1 MTASSKFVL
10 ENEKIMA
17 SIKSL
22 ADGVAV
28 KKISAGLML
37 AQCYNSETDS
47 ENDDD
52 GENSNGSRGMKLGM
66 FIYDDPAE
74 SNLRNN
80 NLTQFADFPLPPA
93 DLQNIIDKT
102 AAYVLKNGTE
112 FEEILRTKNDTRFSF
127 LSQTDEYHRY
137 YIYKVTGVIY
147 PMSTNT
153 NASAA
158 TTTTTIAPLIK
169 KTTSVTPASK
179 SKSSEP
185 KISSISKC
193 ATLQ

>member
-28 KKISAGLML
+28 KKISTGLML
-37 AQCYNSETDS
+37 AQCYNSDTDS
-47 ENDDD
+47 ENGDDD
-52 GENSNGSRGMKLGM
+52 ENSNSSRGMKLSM
-66 FIYDDPAE
+66 LKYFDDSTE
-74 SNLRNN
+74 SNLLNF

-127 LSQTDEYHRY
+127 LSQTDEFHRY

-147 PMSTNT
+147 PVSTNT
-153 NASAA
+153 NVSAAA
-158 TTTTTIAPLIK
+158 TTTNITPLSK
-169 KTTSVTPASK
+169 HTTSVTLASK
-179 SKSSEP
+179 SKFSEP
-185 KISSISKC
+185 KSTSISKG
-193 ATLQ
+193 LL